1 MNEHVLEIGHNQPPL
16 SRLIPGQPWPQ
27 NAQAL
32 IFRRTQPVITSGRVG
47 TNQWVLRFERRLPQ
61 TIEPLMGWAADDDPL
76 TQIELKFGSR
86 EEAIAYAECE
96 GLAYRVEGES
106 VAATRSA
113 RERGGKET
121 QQRKAEDLYMTAAAL
136 AWMDAQYGVAAIGR
150 RPDLD
155 RALVNPASV
164 FAAPAEVVHDPS
176 LSVDDK
182 REILRRWAWDEWLL
196 EVEADESPATGQ
208 PCRYEEVK
216 SALLMLDQLEQTQV
230 LLSLNT
236 SPQGRPAA

>member
-1 MNEHVLEIGHNQPPL
+1 
-16 SRLIPGQPWPQ
+16 
-27 NAQAL
+27 
-32 IFRRTQPVITSGRVG
+32 
-47 TNQWVLRFERRLPQ
+47 
-61 TIEPLMGWAADDDPL
+61 
-76 TQIELKFGSR
+76 
-86 EEAIAYAECE
+86 
-96 GLAYRVEGES
+96 
-106 VAATRSA
+106 
-113 RERGGKET
+113 
-121 QQRKAEDLYMTAAAL
+121 MTAAAL
-136 AWMDAQYGVAAIGR
+136 AWMDAQYGVAAVGR

-176 LSVDDK
+176 LSMDDK

-208 PCRYEEVK
+208 PSRYDEVK